1 MRATGEIKLV
11 QVILGKLL
19 RMAAGLALILP
30 SFGCAPARM
39 LNAVVS
45 KDGYQIERGIVYDQ
59 EHQQKL
65 DLYLPDE
72 PVPSKKVV
80 IFFYGGRWEFGSR
93 NDYLF
98 VGQALASRGVM
109 TVLADYRLY
118 PEVKYPAF
126 LEDGA
131 KAVRWVRDHIA
142 DYGGDSGQI
151 YLMGHSAGAYNA
163 AMLAVDPSLLADQGM
178 APRDL
183 AGVIGLAGPYD
194 FLPIK
199 DPVIKEIFAADD
211 LTETQPV
218 TYANK
223 EAPPLFLLTGEDDV
237 TVLPRNSQ
245 SLADAVN
252 AAGGEA
258 TVKIY
263 DRIGHPGVVLSLA
276 SPLRWL
282 APVLN
287 DIMDFLER
295 PKTAK
300 RRAA

>member
-1 MRATGEIKLV
+1 
-11 QVILGKLL
+11 
-19 RMAAGLALILP
+19 MAAGLALVLP
-30 SFGCAPARM
+30 SLGCAPARL
-39 LNAVVS
+39 LNGVVS

-72 PVPSKKVV
+72 PLPSKKVV
-80 IFFYGGRWEFGSR
+80 LFFYGGSWQFGSR

-98 VGQALASRGVM
+98 VGQALASRGV
-109 TVLADYRLY
+109 TAVLADYRLY
-118 PEVKYPAF
+118 PEAKYPDF

-142 DYGGDSGQI
+142 DHGGDPDQI

-163 AMLAVDPSLLADQGM
+163 AMLALDPALLGNEGM
-178 APRDL
+178 APSDL
-183 AGVIGLAGPYD
+183 AGMIGLAGPYD

-199 DPVIKEIFAADD
+199 DPVIKEIFAIDD
-211 LTETQPV
+211 QEKTQPV
-218 TYANK
+218 TYAN
-223 EAPPLFLLTGEDDV
+223 EQAPPLFLLTGEDDI

-252 AAGGEA
+252 GAGGDA
-258 TVKIY
+258 TVKTY
-263 DRIGHPGVVLSLA
+263 DNIGHPGIVLSLA

-295 PKTAK
+295 SETAK

>member
-1 MRATGEIKLV
+1 MNA
-11 QVILGKLL
+11 ILSKLL
-19 RMAAGLALILP
+19 RMAAGLALVFP
-30 SFGCAPARM
+30 SLGCAPARI
-39 LNAVVS
+39 LNSVVS
-45 KDGYQIERGIVYDQ
+45 KDGYRIERGVVYDQ

-65 DLYLPDE
+65 DLYLPDQ
-72 PVPSKKVV
+72 PLPSRKVA

-93 NDYLF
+93 NDYVF
-98 VGQALASRGVM
+98 VGQALASRGII

-142 DYGGDSGQI
+142 GHGGDPDQI

-163 AMLAVDPSLLADQGM
+163 AMLALDPALLGDQGM
-178 APRDL
+178 APSDL

-199 DPVIKEIFAADD
+199 DPVIKEIFAVDD
-211 LTETQPV
+211 MIKTQPV
-218 TYANK
+218 HYAN
-223 EAPPLFLLTGEDDV
+223 EQAPPLFLLTGEDDI
-237 TVLPRNSQ
+237 TVLPRNSR
-245 SLADAVN
+245 SLADAVK

-263 DRIGHPGVVLSLA
+263 DRIGHPGVILSLA

-287 DIMDFLER
+287 DIMEFMER
-295 PKTAK
+295 PKSEK

>member
-1 MRATGEIKLV
+1 
-11 QVILGKLL
+11 
-19 RMAAGLALILP
+19 MAAGLALVLP
-30 SFGCAPARM
+30 SLGCAPARL
-39 LNAVVS
+39 LNGVVS

-72 PVPSKKVV
+72 PLPSKKVV
-80 IFFYGGRWEFGSR
+80 LFFYGGSWQFGSR

-98 VGQALASRGVM
+98 VGQALASRGV
-109 TVLADYRLY
+109 TAVLADYRLY
-118 PEVKYPAF
+118 PEAKYPDF

-142 DYGGDSGQI
+142 DHGGDPDQI

-163 AMLAVDPSLLADQGM
+163 AMLALDPTLLGNEGM
-178 APRDL
+178 APSDL
-183 AGVIGLAGPYD
+183 AGMIGLAGPYD

-199 DPVIKEIFAADD
+199 DPVIKEIFAIDD
-211 LTETQPV
+211 QEKTQPV
-218 TYANK
+218 TYAN
-223 EAPPLFLLTGEDDV
+223 EQAPPLFLLTGEDDI

-252 AAGGEA
+252 GAGGNA
-258 TVKIY
+258 TVKTY
-263 DRIGHPGVVLSLA
+263 DNIGHPGIVLSLA

-295 PKTAK
+295 SETAK